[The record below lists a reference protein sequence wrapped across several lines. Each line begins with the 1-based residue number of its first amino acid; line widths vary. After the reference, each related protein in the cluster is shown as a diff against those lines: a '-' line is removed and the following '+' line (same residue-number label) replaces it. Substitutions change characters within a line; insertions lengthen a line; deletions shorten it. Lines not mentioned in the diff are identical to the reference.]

1 MEHTVVYFS
10 VAIALVGLA
19 GAWYFFG
26 NLARAEAMRARFR
39 AVYDVLA
46 AKYYVDELYDA
57 LLGRPL
63 TWISKHV
70 FLDFG
75 DRAVLDGTLDGL
87 ARVARRTAGVL
98 ARVQTGQL
106 QLYLTLALAG
116 LVAALWWA
124 THV

>member
-1 MEHTVVYFS
+1 
-10 VAIALVGLA
+10 
-19 GAWYFFG
+19 
-26 NLARAEAMRARFR
+26 MRARFR
-39 AVYDVLA
+39 AIYDVLA
-46 AKYYVDELYDA
+46 AKYYVDELYEA
-57 LLGRPL
+57 MLGRPL

-106 QLYLTLALAG
+106 QLYLLLALAG

-124 THV
+124 SHV